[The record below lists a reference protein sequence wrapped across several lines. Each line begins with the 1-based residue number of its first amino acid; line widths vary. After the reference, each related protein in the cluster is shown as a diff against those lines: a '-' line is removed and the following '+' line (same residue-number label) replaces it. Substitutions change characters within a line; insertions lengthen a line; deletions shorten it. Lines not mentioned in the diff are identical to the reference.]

1 MQREG
6 DTMQDKKN
14 KGDDNRSFVFAF
26 ALLGQ
31 VGFLIV
37 IPPVVGAFLGQ
48 WLDGALHDTNH
59 LATIIGLL
67 LGLAAGVT
75 LVVRMVSRLE

>member
-1 MQREG
+1 MQE
-6 DTMQDKKN
+6 KKN
-14 KGDDNRSFVFAF
+14 KSGNDRSFVI
-26 ALLGQ
+26 ALALVGQ

-48 WLDGALHDTNH
+48 WLDHALHDTAN

-67 LGLAAGVT
+67 LGLAAGIT